1 MNVVPL
7 PIVLSI
13 ATLAAFTAYASDSTM
28 AQASGSFDWFGLV
41 KDAGAVGICVWMLVW
56 FQRRSDVQ
64 HSELA
69 HITDRAIT
77 AVEHNA
83 DANRDLAQAVR
94 ELRESVYQCPRK

>member
-7 PIVLSI
+7 PIVMSI
-13 ATLAAFTAYASDSTM
+13 ATLAAFTAYAADSSLM
-28 AQASGSFDWFGLV
+28 QAPGSFDWFGLV

-56 FQRRSDVQ
+56 FQRRSDAQ
-64 HSELA
+64 HLELA

-94 ELRESVYQCPRK
+94 ELRESVSKGPR